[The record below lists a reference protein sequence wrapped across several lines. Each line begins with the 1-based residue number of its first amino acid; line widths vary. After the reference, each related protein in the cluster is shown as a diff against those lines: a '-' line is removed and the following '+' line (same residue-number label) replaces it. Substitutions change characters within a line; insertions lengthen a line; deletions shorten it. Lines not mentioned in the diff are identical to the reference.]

1 MTTQPE
7 GERTAK
13 QLLLRL
19 EPAVIARLRSLAAKR
34 NETMSEFVTR
44 LVKRAR

>member
-19 EPAVIARLRSLAAKR
+19 EPAVIAKLRKLASKHD
-34 NETMSEFVTR
+34 ETMSAFVTR
-44 LVKRAR
+44 LVLRAR